1 MNVFSQCLNDF
12 TRGDWTRLSHGP
24 WDLDN
29 ESALT
34 MAQFIILC
42 VWPVILPIQTDRWSP
57 FHTPYY
63 TFCLP
68 TPTSPSTPILYEI
81 FMTKL
86 FVVSLPFTWCK
97 FRVLQRVCVCGQLNK
112 SILTLLKGEANVKL
126 LERNRFPLLI
136 KRPLDVIMFS
146 DCHLVIL
153 LDLVQTGQ
161 SFLRQ
166 GKDDATKA

>member
-12 TRGDWTRLSHGP
+12 TRGDWTRLSHDP

-97 FRVLQRVCVCGQLNK
+97 FRVLQRVCVW
-112 SILTLLKGEANVKL
+112 
-126 LERNRFPLLI
+126 
-136 KRPLDVIMFS
+136 
-146 DCHLVIL
+146 LVE
-153 LDLVQTGQ
+153 
-161 SFLRQ
+161 
-166 GKDDATKA
+166 

>member
-1 MNVFSQCLNDF
+1 MNVLSQCLNDF
-12 TRGDWTRLSHGP
+12 TRGDWTRLSYGP

-29 ESALT
+29 ENAVT
-34 MAQFIILC
+34 VAQFIILC
-42 VWPVILPIQTDRWSP
+42 VRSVILPIQTDLWSP

-97 FRVLQRVCVCGQLNK
+97 FCVLQRVCVW
-112 SILTLLKGEANVKL
+112 SVE
-126 LERNRFPLLI
+126 
-136 KRPLDVIMFS
+136 
-146 DCHLVIL
+146 
-153 LDLVQTGQ
+153 
-161 SFLRQ
+161 
-166 GKDDATKA
+166 

>member
-1 MNVFSQCLNDF
+1 MGEFQRLVSESTGFIFYGPERFLGCMPPNMLAPMNITGDECVLTMSNDF

-68 TPTSPSTPILYEI
+68 TPTSPSTPILYQI
-81 FMTKL
+81 FMRKIKTVHC
-86 FVVSLPFTWCK
+86 FFT
-97 FRVLQRVCVCGQLNK
+97 FYLVQVLCFTTFVCVI
-112 SILTLLKGEANVKL
+112 S
-126 LERNRFPLLI
+126 
-136 KRPLDVIMFS
+136 
-146 DCHLVIL
+146 
-153 LDLVQTGQ
+153 
-161 SFLRQ
+161 
-166 GKDDATKA
+166 

>member
-1 MNVFSQCLNDF
+1 MNVLSQCLNDF

-97 FRVLQRVCVCGQLNK
+97 FCVLQRVCVW
-112 SILTLLKGEANVKL
+112 SVE
-126 LERNRFPLLI
+126 
-136 KRPLDVIMFS
+136 
-146 DCHLVIL
+146 
-153 LDLVQTGQ
+153 
-161 SFLRQ
+161 
-166 GKDDATKA
+166 